1 MTLKNNKN
9 QNMKTIKMITLA
21 MSLLLVASCASS
33 VKFPI
38 SPLVPAAEIT
48 AVKKKTVN
56 KNFDIEITAN
66 YLANPNRLPPARN
79 FYVVWIVTDKNEVKN
94 IGKLI
99 QNRTRKVILKT
110 TTPFNVKEIFITA
123 EDRGDITSPIGT
135 EITRKKW

>member
-1 MTLKNNKN
+1 
-9 QNMKTIKMITLA
+9 MKTIKMMTVA

-56 KNFDIEITAN
+56 NNFDIEVTAN
-66 YLANPNRLPPARN
+66 YLANPNRLSPARN

-94 IGKLI
+94 IGQLI
-99 QNRTRKVILKT
+99 QNRTRKVVLKT